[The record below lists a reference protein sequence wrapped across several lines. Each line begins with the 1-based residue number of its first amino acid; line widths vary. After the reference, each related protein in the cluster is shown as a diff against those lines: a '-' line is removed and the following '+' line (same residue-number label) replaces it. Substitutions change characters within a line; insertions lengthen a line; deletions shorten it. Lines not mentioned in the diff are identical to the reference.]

1 MFRVVFKDCDQSFDR
16 WTDALDAGNQL
27 KPQCRSLLHDI
38 RISENGKVIWV
49 YSRSHVHPMYMGP
62 GTYDRLVK
70 LFVKENTESESD
82 EIV

>member
-1 MFRVVFKDCDQSFDR
+1 MFRVVFKDFDQSFDR

-27 KPQCRSLLHDI
+27 KPQCRSLLQDI

-49 YSRSHVHPMYMGP
+49 YSRSHVHPMYMGH

-70 LFVKENTESESD
+70 LFVQENTASEAD